1 MLSKK
6 QAHRGEPVSLILC
19 IGGLRLP
26 LFDMYIGCREVFFL
40 LLCKAQPVLLG
51 SSGFCFMQEISAD
64 ICGDINLIDSFC
76 LGLKV
81 YELSAFSALSKSEN
95 ADNVDCS
102 DM

>member
-1 MLSKK
+1 
-6 QAHRGEPVSLILC
+6 
-19 IGGLRLP
+19 
-26 LFDMYIGCREVFFL
+26 L

>member
-1 MLSKK
+1 
-6 QAHRGEPVSLILC
+6 
-19 IGGLRLP
+19 
-26 LFDMYIGCREVFFL
+26 
-40 LLCKAQPVLLG
+40 
-51 SSGFCFMQEISAD
+51 MQEISAD